1 MSNED
6 WSFLDEMNMTE
17 LVRMARESNANVHRS
32 IPREIL
38 YEIIMGE
45 EVALPQPN
53 MDTWRHTIFSFVDS
67 HWKQVNPLLS
77 CPMKT
82 RSPTAC
88 FQCPDIQVAEC
99 VVESRETLLTPLRK
113 KPTT

>member
-1 MSNED
+1 MNNED
-6 WSFLDEMNMTE
+6 WSFLDDMNTTE
-17 LVRMARESNANVHRS
+17 LVAMASQSNLHVHRGLSRAVLYSIIQGEAVELPESN
-32 IPREIL
+32 IDL
-38 YEIIMGE
+38 
-45 EVALPQPN
+45 
-53 MDTWRHTIFSFVDS
+53 WRHTIFDFVDS

-99 VVESRETLLTPLRK
+99 VVESHVTLTQVRRK
-113 KPTT
+113 PRT

>member
-1 MSNED
+1 MSED
-6 WSFLDEMNMTE
+6 WSFLDDLNMTE
-17 LVRMARESNANVHRS
+17 LVVMAGQSNPNVHRGL
-32 IPREIL
+32 PRATL
-38 YEIIMGE
+38 YSVIRGE
-45 EVALPQPN
+45 DVELPEKN
-53 MDTWRHTIFSFVDS
+53 IDIWRHSIFAFVDS

-99 VVESRETLLTPLRK
+99 VVESREALTQVVRK
-113 KPTT
+113 NRT

>member
-1 MSNED
+1 MSED
-6 WSFLDEMNMTE
+6 WSFLDDLNMTE
-17 LVRMARESNANVHRS
+17 LVAMAGQSSPNVHRGLS
-32 IPREIL
+32 REVL
-38 YEIIMGE
+38 CGIIMGE
-45 EVALPQPN
+45 NVDLPMTN
-53 MDTWRHTIFSFVDS
+53 IDMWRHSIFRFVDT

-88 FQCPDIQVAEC
+88 FQCPDVQVAEC
-99 VVESRETLLTPLRK
+99 VVESKETLLTQVRR